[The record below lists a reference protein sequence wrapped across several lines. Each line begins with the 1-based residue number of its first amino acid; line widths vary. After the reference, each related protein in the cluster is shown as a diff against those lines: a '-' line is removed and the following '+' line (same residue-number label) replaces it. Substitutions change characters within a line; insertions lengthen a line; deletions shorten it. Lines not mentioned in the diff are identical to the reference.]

1 MDLDPPLV
9 SRWIEPLAKAPGEI
23 ADVFL
28 ERRAEVSLDWRDGE
42 LVGAR
47 LARSEGLSARWRG
60 AGAERIVSVSRAD
73 EAGARDAIRRLQA
86 ALGRPALP
94 VKAASASGP
103 PSPDPLPPP
112 DVERWRKRLA
122 AALARHVP
130 RHELRW
136 TFRELHRE
144 VIPAGAPPTAHVRR
158 LISLEGTFVAAS
170 RRGDEGRRFA
180 FHAPDAD
187 GTLDELKSA
196 LGAAAAPREHP
207 VPCGSGD
214 VDVVLAGGSAAVLFH
229 EILSHPLE
237 SADSI
242 LSTLKDARLAVPDLE
257 VRDEPARL
265 DLFGG
270 YERDDEGTRP
280 RAVKLLD
287 AGRLAGRPTDRTT
300 AERGGSNGHARRAE
314 HWDPPLIRGSNLL
327 VSGGQVGTA
336 EMARRLGSGL
346 WIEEISGGTIEL
358 ASGEFQLR
366 FPRAQRVR
374 RGRLAD
380 EVGPGVAVGDV
391 LSALKRV
398 EGGLGREVRPYR
410 ALGWCARYGQVV
422 PVQGAAPDVLIRQ
435 LAIRPSSS

>member
-1 MDLDPPLV
+1 VELDPPLV

-42 LVGAR
+42 VTSTRFAR
-47 LARSEGLSARWRG
+47 TEGLSARWRG
-60 AGAERIVSVSRAD
+60 GGAERIVSVSRAD
-73 EAGARDAIRRLQA
+73 EAGAREAIRTLQT

-94 VKAASASGP
+94 VKAAPAP
-103 PSPDPLPPP
+103 ATFPDPMPPP

-130 RHELRW
+130 RQAMRW
-136 TFRELHRE
+136 TFREFRRE
-144 VIPAGAPPTAHVRR
+144 VIPAGAAPTAHTRR
-158 LISLEGTFVAAS
+158 LVSLEGSFIAAS
-170 RRGDEGRRFA
+170 RRGDERRRFA
-180 FHAPDAD
+180 FHAPETD
-187 GTLDELKSA
+187 GTLDELKAA
-196 LGAAAAPREHP
+196 LGAAAAPRERP
-207 VPCGSGD
+207 VPCVSGETD
-214 VDVVLAGGSAAVLFH
+214 LVLAGGSAAVLFH

-237 SADSI
+237 SSESI
-242 LSTLKDARLAVPDLE
+242 LAALKDARLAVPDLDI
-257 VRDEPARL
+257 RDEPSRL

-287 AGRLAGRPTDRTT
+287 SGRLAGRPTDRATG
-300 AERGGSNGHARRAE
+300 ERGGSNGHARRAE
-314 HWDPPLIRGSNLL
+314 HWDLPLIRGSNLL
-327 VSGGQVGTA
+327 VAGGQVGTA
-336 EMARRLGSGL
+336 EMARRLGNGL
-346 WIEEISGGTIEL
+346 WIEEISGGSIEL
-358 ASGEFQLR
+358 ASGEFRLR

-380 EVGPGVAVGDV
+380 EVGPGVATGDV
-391 LSALKRV
+391 LTALKRV

-410 ALGWCARYGQVV
+410 PMGWCARYGQVV

-435 LAIRPSSS
+435 LAVRPSAA

>member
-23 ADVFL
+23 ADVFV
-28 ERRAEVSLDWRDGE
+28 ERRAEVSLDWTDGE
-42 LVGAR
+42 LTNSR
-47 LARSEGLSARWRG
+47 YARSEGLSARWRG

-73 EAGARDAIRRLQA
+73 ETGAREAIRNLQT

-94 VKAASASGP
+94 VKVASASAA
-103 PSPDPLPPP
+103 SPHPLPAP

-122 AALARHVP
+122 AALARHAP
-130 RHELRW
+130 RHALRW
-136 TFRELHRE
+136 TFRELQRD
-144 VIPAGAPPTAHVRR
+144 VIPAGAPPAAHTRR
-158 LISLEGTFVAAS
+158 LISLEGTFIAAS
-170 RRGDEGRRFA
+170 RRGDEKRRFS
-180 FHAPDAD
+180 FHAPESD
-187 GTLDELKSA
+187 GTFDELKAA
-196 LGAAAAPREHP
+196 LGAAAVPRERP

-214 VDVVLAGGSAAVLFH
+214 FDVVLGAGSAAVLFH

-237 SADSI
+237 SSDSI
-242 LSTLKDARLAVPDLE
+242 LSALRDARLAVPDLE
-257 VRDEPARL
+257 VRDEPLRL

-287 AGRLAGRPTDRTT
+287 SGRLAGRPTDRAT

-314 HWDPPLIRGSNLL
+314 HWDPPLVRGSNLL

-336 EMARRLGSGL
+336 EMARRLGNGL
-346 WIEEISGGTIEL
+346 WIEEITGGTIEL
-358 ASGEFQLR
+358 ASGEFRLR

-380 EVGPGVAVGDV
+380 EVGPGVAAGDV

-410 ALGWCARYGQVV
+410 SLGWCARYGQVV
-422 PVQGAAPDVLIRQ
+422 PIQGAAPDVLIRQ
-435 LAIRPSSS
+435 LALRPSAS